1 MMRPLAL
8 LCINRPRGAVLGL
21 VVALGACG
29 RVTLGSM
36 ELDEGSDPPGAAG
49 SGPGGVDVDLGGA
62 GAAGSTSP
70 GDSAAGDSAAGDS
83 AAGGAAAG
91 GAAGE
96 GAPAGSTSGLGAANG
111 LAGSGAGQG
120 AGGTAGSSGGSDG
133 DAGSGGSEAGAS
145 GEPTDA
151 GADAE
156 PSAPLLPPSCRESNP
171 QCGIATDRASCC
183 ESLPV
188 TGGLFA
194 LQSQA
199 IGTTVPVT
207 VSSFRLDRFEVT
219 VGRMREFIEHY
230 DEWRG
235 QGQPE
240 QDLGEHP
247 LIPDSGWQVPRFSDA
262 LPASAEEF
270 EERLRNCGPTPFST
284 YAEAPSDQVPL
295 NCASWFEAAAFCAW
309 DGGRLPTLREFA
321 YAAVGGAEQRLY
333 PWGNEPEPS
342 RVYALFGCSINTF
355 DPVCTIAEVTPV
367 GARLPGAG
375 PFGHDDLSGSM
386 SEWVLD
392 VEAPLGRTCADCA
405 DLGPDESL
413 RRWREGNW
421 LGSAESMKNGP
432 FPALPPGERNFFL
445 GLRCARDD

>member
-1 MMRPLAL
+1 MVRPLEL
-8 LCINRPRGAVLGL
+8 LCIHRPRGAVLGL

-36 ELDEGSDPPGAAG
+36 VSDEEGSDPRGGAAG
-49 SGPGGVDVDLGGA
+49 SESGRVGGVGGA
-62 GAAGSTSP
+62 DAVATPSRGGSAAAG
-70 GDSAAGDSAAGDS
+70 S
-83 AAGGAAAG
+83 AAGGEG
-91 GAAGE
+91 GDE
-96 GAPAGSTSGLGAANG
+96 GAQAGSTSGLGAANG

-120 AGGTAGSSGGSDG
+120 TGGTAGHSRTSD
-133 DAGSGGSEAGAS
+133 DAGSGGSASEAGAL
-145 GEPTDA
+145 GELPDA

-156 PSAPLLPPSCRESNP
+156 PSPPRLPPSCRESNP
-171 QCGIATDRASCC
+171 QCGIATSRASCC

-188 TGGLFA
+188 TGGLFE
-194 LQSQA
+194 LQPD
-199 IGTTVPVT
+199 GTGATVPVT

-230 DEWRG
+230 DEWRDE
-235 QGQPE
+235 GQPE
-240 QDLGEHP
+240 QDLGDHP
-247 LIPDSGWQVPRFSDA
+247 LIPGSGWQVPRFSDA

-270 EERLRNCGPTPFST
+270 GERLRDCGPTPFST

-309 DGGRLPTLREFA
+309 DGGRLPTLRELA

-333 PWGNEPEPS
+333 PWGNAPEPS
-342 RVYALFGCSINTF
+342 RVTALFGCSINTF

-367 GARLPGAG
+367 GARPAGAG
-375 PFGHDDLSGSM
+375 LFGHDDLSGSM

-392 VEAPLGRTCADCA
+392 VGASLDRPCVDCA
-405 DLGPDESL
+405 DLGPGEAQ
-413 RRWREGNW
+413 RRWRDGNW
-421 LGSAESMKNGP
+421 LTDAETMKNGT
-432 FPALPPGERNFFL
+432 FYSLPPGDRNFFL

>member
-1 MMRPLAL
+1 MARSLGL
-8 LCINRPRGAVLGL
+8 LCINRPHGAVIGLGL
-21 VVALGACG
+21 GLALGACG

-36 ELDEGSDPPGAAG
+36 EFDEGSDPPSGAAG
-49 SGPGGVDVDLGGA
+49 SSSGPAGGSGGGPGVVVNTSFGG
-62 GAAGSTSP
+62 
-70 GDSAAGDSAAGDS
+70 S
-83 AAGGAAAG
+83 AAGGSAAG
-91 GAAGE
+91 GESGE
-96 GAPAGSTSGLGAANG
+96 GAEGGSTSGLGAANG

-120 AGGTAGSSGGSDG
+120 AGGAAGSDGTAGSGS
-133 DAGSGGSEAGAS
+133 ASEAGAS
-145 GEPTDA
+145 GEPPDA

-188 TGGLFA
+188 TGGLFE

-230 DEWRG
+230 DEWRA

-247 LIPDSGWQVPRFSDA
+247 LIPDSGWQVPRFSEA
-262 LPASAEEF
+262 LPASAREF

-333 PWGNEPEPS
+333 PWGNAPEPS

-355 DPVCTIAEVTPV
+355 EPDCTIAEVTPV
-367 GARLPGAG
+367 GARQPGAG
-375 PFGHDDLSGSM
+375 LFGQDDLSGSM

-392 VEAPLGRTCADCA
+392 VEAPLGRSCVDCA
-405 DLGPDESL
+405 DLGPDELL
-413 RRWREGNW
+413 RRWRDGNW
-421 LGSAESMKNGP
+421 LSNAESMKNGP

-445 GLRCARDD
+445 GLRCARD